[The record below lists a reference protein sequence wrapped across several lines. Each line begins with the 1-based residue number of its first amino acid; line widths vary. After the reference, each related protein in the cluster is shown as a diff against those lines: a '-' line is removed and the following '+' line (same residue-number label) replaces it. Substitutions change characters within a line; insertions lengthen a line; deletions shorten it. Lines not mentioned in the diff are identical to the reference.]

1 MRITL
6 LRRFFLTVGLA
17 LLLLGY
23 NQFYVQKS
31 LLQLEDEFEMNQLIS
46 EQQILAQRLNL
57 FILHSNFDEVR
68 ANEVFSKL
76 QQNQNA
82 IWSKLQ
88 VWEKKRQFVTMYVQQ
103 EPEFFPMVSTLLEDV
118 ERCTQVEL
126 DMIEGAL
133 VKYTGDTSMVTAEI
147 TSYHQDQ
154 AMRVRMMVTA
164 LSLLVIVVV
173 LFEFLVVLYPANR
186 KLGIAKIKAEM
197 DREELA
203 ESNRL
208 LQGFISSVVH
218 DLKTPLQSA
227 LARLE
232 LISMKK
238 KLNKD
243 YGDDLEAT
251 SASLTR
257 MSEMVVDILDQA
269 RGKSGVIERISLSQ
283 LLDEVKVDLSGLIRS
298 KNATVELLGVEEIF
312 GERLKL
318 RLILQNLI
326 SNSIKYSRKKVEPIV
341 RIRCNVIDNQVE
353 IKVEDNGTGIPA
365 QSLNEIFDM
374 HRLDPEAAEGHGFG
388 LPNVKKMIEEMKGS
402 VSVQSTLGLGSSF
415 TLNYPAPKG
424 GQ

>member
-1 MRITL
+1 
-6 LRRFFLTVGLA
+6 
-17 LLLLGY
+17 
-23 NQFYVQKS
+23 
-31 LLQLEDEFEMNQLIS
+31 MNQLIS

-68 ANEVFSKL
+68 ANEVFSTL
-76 QQNQNA
+76 QQNQHT
-82 IWSKLQ
+82 IWSQLQ
-88 VWEKKRQFVTMYVQQ
+88 VWEEKRQFVTMYVQQ

-118 ERCTQVEL
+118 DRCTQVEL
-126 DMIEGAL
+126 DKIEGAL
-133 VKYTGDTSMVTAEI
+133 VKYTGDMSMVTGEI
-147 TSYHQDQ
+147 TSYHQEQ

-186 KLGIAKIKAEM
+186 KLSIAKIKAEM

-238 KLNKD
+238 KLGKE
-243 YGDDLEAT
+243 YGDDLQAT

-269 RGKSGVIERISLSQ
+269 RGKSGEIERISLSQ

-298 KNATVELLGVEEIF
+298 KNATVELFGVGEIF

-318 RLILQNLI
+318 RLILQNLV
-326 SNSIKYSRKKVEPIV
+326 SNSIKYSRKGVDPIV
-341 RIRCNVIDNQVE
+341 RIRCAVANGEVE
-353 IKVEDNGTGIPA
+353 IMVEDNGTGMA
-365 QSLNEIFDM
+365 KQSLNEIFDM

-388 LPNVKKMIEEMKGS
+388 LPNVKKMIEDLKGS
-402 VSVQSTLGLGSSF
+402 IQVQSTLGLGSIF
-415 TLNYPAPKG
+415 TLNYPAPKALS
-424 GQ
+424 